1 LHPESKKAIKCDL
14 CQACVKRCPTN
25 ALSVVSSEK
34 FSDQRRLDLVKR
46 LKPILLERVQ
56 MPRE

>member
-14 CQACVKRCPTN
+14 CQACIKRCPTN
-25 ALSVVSSEK
+25 ALFVTTSEK
-34 FSDQRRLDLVKR
+34 FADQKRLDLVNR